1 MNLKKMCNFIKKQK
15 VSFIC
20 SVDENGFP
28 NVKAMLKP
36 RKINGLKEFYFSTNT
51 SSLRVKQFL
60 SNPNAS
66 IYFYRKGLIKY
77 TGVMLVGKMEVLTD
91 QETKNMIWKKGDTI
105 FYKKG
110 VTDPD
115 YCVLKFTAQNGRY
128 YCDLKTESFEV
139 CGKCEKL
146 CPMNNIKIVDNKV
159 VQNNQCTMCYR
170 CINNCPK

>member
-1 MNLKKMCNFIKKQK
+1 MKRMDLSRIEKFIRKQK

-51 SSLRVKQFL
+51 SSLRVKQFQN
-60 SNPNAS
+60 NPNAS
-66 IYFYRKGLIKY
+66 IYVCCKGLIKY

-91 QETKNMIWKKGDTI
+91 QDTKDMIWRKGDSI

-115 YCVLKFTAQNGRY
+115 YCVLKFTAKSGRY

-139 CGKCEKL
+139 
-146 CPMNNIKIVDNKV
+146 
-159 VQNNQCTMCYR
+159 
-170 CINNCPK
+170 